1 MCGHAVCDTAPTS
14 KIVLRE
20 DLVIGANLRKGS
32 HAESC
37 LKMQEHAVLT
47 VNGRF
52 QIFGGGSVELFSG
65 AELTLGKGYIN
76 AGAAIA
82 CAHSIRL
89 GDGVFVAR
97 NAYITDS
104 DHHKLFAEDG
114 AVANPPQPVR
124 IGNHVLICFGAII
137 LKGVTIGDGAVI
149 AAGAVVTSD
158 IPAGCLAAGVP
169 ARVIREGI
177 VWK

>member
-1 MCGHAVCDTAPTS
+1 MCGHAVCDVAPAA
-14 KIVLRE
+14 KIVLKE
-20 DLVIGANLRKGS
+20 DLIIGANLRKGS
-32 HAESC
+32 RAESC
-37 LKMQEHAVLT
+37 LKMQEQAVLT

-52 QIFGGGSVELFSG
+52 QIFGGGSVEIFPG

-89 GDGVFVAR
+89 GNGVFVAR
-97 NAYITDS
+97 NVYITDS
-104 DHHKLFAEDG
+104 DHHKIFSKDG
-114 AVANPPQPVR
+114 TIANPPRPVR
-124 IGNHVLICFGAII
+124 IGDHVLIGFGAII
-137 LKGVTIGDGAVI
+137 LKGVAIGDGAVI

-158 IPAGCLAAGVP
+158 VPAGCLAAGVP
-169 ARVIREGI
+169 AKVIREGV